1 MTDSLPPEGK
11 HPDVIDAEAWL
22 DQLTSLNPSPL
33 VKRHAEVLLHELEL
47 LRDRVTN
54 RDAMNDTLR
63 RDLMEAISHHQAD
76 IAHISDKARAAAER
90 YDWCEVYDELI
101 DEINDGEDGALHVK
115 LETRRATYEVYF
127 PTTVWMKTEV
137 IATDEDHAITQ
148 ARLIAENTNWKVLLT
163 GHPRSQPGQDVP
175 TVSLVAP
182 DEKPGL
188 DLDEMEAER
197 KH

>member
-22 DQLTSLNPSPL
+22 DQLTSLNPWSL
-33 VKRHAEVLLHELEL
+33 VNQRAEVLRQELGL
-47 LRDRVTN
+47 LRDRVAN
-54 RDAMNDTLR
+54 RGAMNDTLR

-76 IAHISDKARAAAER
+76 IARISDKARAAAER
-90 YDWCEVYDELI
+90 YDWCEVYDELL
-101 DEINDGEDGALHVK
+101 DEVNVGLHEK
-115 LETRRATYEVYF
+115 LETRRATYEVSF
-127 PTTVWMKTEV
+127 PTIVWMKTEV
-137 IATDEDHAITQ
+137 VATDEEAALDE
-148 ARLIAENTNWKVLLT
+148 ARRVAENTNWRVLLT
-163 GHPRSQPGQDVP
+163 GQPRKQIGSPDVP

-188 DLDEMEAER
+188 DLDDMEAER